1 MHSLSL
7 SLSISL
13 CRGWSDATECC
24 ISIDIVH
31 CVLCV
36 RVEYFTVSLL
46 RAYLWLHFNEV
57 NREEKHRQQQHQQRK
72 QLKRVTNKR
81 ILAIFRILYH
91 FVYKEANRADKNRLI
106 FVFFVAWTRSWRFW
120 ITGCY
125 GEVLYRGK
133 INTYTTINISCLSF
147 YRFPFHSL
155 LFDWSLRFSCVFFH
169 FRPSNYTLIRTRK
182 LRSHWRQKRLCGQ

>member
-1 MHSLSL
+1 MHTCNVSTLLSL
-7 SLSISL
+7 SWMKL
-13 CRGWSDATECC
+13 CHCVLHLNW
-24 ISIDIVH
+24 H

-57 NREEKHRQQQHQQRK
+57 NREEKHRQQQHQQRT
-72 QLKRVTNKR
+72 QLKHVTNKR

-125 GEVLYRGK
+125 SEVLYYK
-133 INTYTTINISCLSF
+133 YKLFVILSLPISLIIIWLKFTIFVCSF
-147 YRFPFHSL
+147 FL
-155 LFDWSLRFSCVFFH
+155 L
-169 FRPSNYTLIRTRK
+169 RPSNYTLIRTRK
-182 LRSHWRQKRLCGQ
+182 LRSHSRQKRLCGQ